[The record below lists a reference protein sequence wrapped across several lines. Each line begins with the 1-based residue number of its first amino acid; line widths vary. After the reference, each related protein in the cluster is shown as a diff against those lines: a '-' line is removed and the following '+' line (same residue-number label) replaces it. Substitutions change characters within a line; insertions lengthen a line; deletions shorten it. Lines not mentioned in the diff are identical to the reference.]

1 MRLVERIDFLTADIT
16 ILYPDKASGNRCLFL
31 FQEVIPILSKD
42 TIQSAKS
49 VDLLSYL
56 QRYEPDELVHVA
68 GNEYS
73 TKTHGSLKISNGKWH
88 WFSRGVG
95 GTGALDY
102 LIHVKGLRFSEAV
115 MFLVGQRYQEQ
126 IHSQPKP
133 VTNAEKSSRSRAFE
147 LPPAFENNNRV
158 NAYLRNRGLSKDV
171 LSFCFRKSLIF
182 EDARYHN
189 SVFVGLDANGSPRHA
204 TLRGTTTGNTFR
216 QDAPNSDKR
225 FTFNLPAQSE
235 SRILY
240 VFEGAIDLLSWATIE
255 ANAGKNW
262 RQHHLLSLGGLASL
276 ALNQYLK
283 DHPEIKEIVLC
294 LDRDQPGREAT
305 QAFIEK
311 LSYQGFVIRDEPAPS
326 GKDYN
331 EYLCSIRSARNPS
344 PKTESSVP
352 NQLYTR

>member
-1 MRLVERIDFLTADIT
+1 M
-16 ILYPDKASGNRCLFL
+16 
-31 FQEVIPILSKD
+31 IPILSKD

-73 TKTHGSLKISNGKWH
+73 TKSHGSLKISNGKWH

-115 MFLVGQRYQEQ
+115 MLLVGQRYQAQ
-126 IHSQPKP
+126 IHSKP
-133 VTNAEKSSRSRAFE
+133 HLVTIAEKPLKSRTFE
-147 LPPAFENNNRV
+147 LPPAFENNSRV
-158 NAYLRNRGLSKDV
+158 NAYLRSRGLSKEV
-171 LSFCFRKSLIF
+171 LSFCFQHALIY

-189 SVFVGLDANGSPRHA
+189 AVFVGRDANGVPRHA

-216 QDAPNSDKR
+216 QDAANSDKR
-225 FTFNLPAQSE
+225 FTFNLPVQSE
-235 SRILY
+235 SQTLY
-240 VFEGAIDLLSWATIE
+240 VFEGAIDLLSWITIE
-255 ANAGKNW
+255 ASAGKNW
-262 RQHHLLSLGGLASL
+262 RQHHLLSLGGLAPL
-276 ALNQYLK
+276 ALNQFLK
-283 DHPEIKEIVLC
+283 DHPEIREIILC

-305 QAFIEK
+305 QVFVEK
-311 LSYQGFVIRDEPAPS
+311 LSSQGFAVCDEPAPI

-331 EYLCSIRSARNPS
+331 EYLCSIRTERTLSPNTIPS
-344 PKTESSVP
+344 IPSQIDS
-352 NQLYTR
+352 R

>member
-1 MRLVERIDFLTADIT
+1 V
-16 ILYPDKASGNRCLFL
+16 IL
-31 FQEVIPILSKD
+31 ILSKD

-73 TKTHGSLKISNGKWH
+73 TKSHGSLKISNGKWH

-115 MFLVGQRYQEQ
+115 MLLVGQRYQAQ
-126 IHSQPKP
+126 IHSKP
-133 VTNAEKSSRSRAFE
+133 HSVSCAEKPSKPRNFE
-147 LPPAFENNNRV
+147 LPPAFENNSRV
-158 NAYLRNRGLSKDV
+158 NAYLRSRGLSKEV
-171 LSFCFRKSLIF
+171 LSFCFQHALIY

-189 SVFVGLDANGSPRHA
+189 AVFVGRGANGAPRHA
-204 TLRGTTTGNTFR
+204 TLRGTTTSNTFR
-216 QDAPNSDKR
+216 QDALNSDKR

-235 SRILY
+235 SPILY
-240 VFEGAIDLLSWATIE
+240 VFEGAIDLLSLATIE
-255 ANAGKNW
+255 ASADKNW
-262 RQHHLLSLGGLASL
+262 RQHHLLSLGGLAPL

-283 DHPEIKEIVLC
+283 DHPEIQEIVLC

-305 QAFIEK
+305 QFFIEK
-311 LSYQGFVIRDEPAPS
+311 LSSQGFVVHDEPAPS

-331 EYLCSIRSARNPS
+331 EYLCSIRTDRNP
-344 PKTESSVP
+344 PPNTVP
-352 NQLYTR
+352 SIPSQIDSR